1 MSVGVGDE
9 VNDEEVEDEGDSV
22 LGTSGIAMGAGLAVA
37 GSESSGKSS

>member
-9 VNDEEVEDEGDSV
+9 VNDEVEDEGDSV